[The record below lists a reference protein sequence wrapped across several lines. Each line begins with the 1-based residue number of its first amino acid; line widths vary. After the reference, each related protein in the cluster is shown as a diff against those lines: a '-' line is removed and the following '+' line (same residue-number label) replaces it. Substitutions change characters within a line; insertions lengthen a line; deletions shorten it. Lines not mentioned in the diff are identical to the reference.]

1 MTDVI
6 AHRGA
11 SRAAR
16 ENTIEAFRLAVEL
29 GAQGIELDVRRC
41 GSGELV
47 VHHDA
52 CLADGRPI
60 VHTSHDE
67 LPDHV
72 PELRAAL
79 SACDGAWVNVEIKN
93 DPGEPDFDADRT
105 IVDDVVAVLV
115 DVDVPARWLVSS
127 FDLEAIERVRSL
139 HESLPT
145 AWLVVHAP
153 DDVVERLVAL
163 RHDAVHPWV
172 GALRRETVDAAHA
185 VGLAVN
191 TWTCNDAEQMVRLAE
206 WGVDGIC
213 TDVPEVALRILQR

>member
-16 ENTIEAFRLAVEL
+16 ENTVEAFRQAVEM
-29 GAQGIELDVRRC
+29 GAEGIELDVRRC
-41 GSGELV
+41 ATGELV

-52 CLADGRPI
+52 CLGDGRPL
-60 VHTSHDE
+60 VATPRDE
-67 LPDHV
+67 LPGHV
-72 PELRAAL
+72 PDLRVAL

-93 DPGEPDFDADRT
+93 EPGDPDFDAGRT
-105 IVDDVVAVLV
+105 IVDDVVAVLL

-145 AWLVVHAP
+145 GWLVVQPP
-153 DDVVERLVAL
+153 DDVVDRLVSL
-163 RHDAVHPWV
+163 GHDAVHPWV
-172 GALRRETVDAAHA
+172 GALRRETVEAAHA

-191 TWTCNDAEQMVRLAE
+191 TWTCNDAEQMTRLVE
-206 WGVDGIC
+206 WRVDGIC
-213 TDVPEVALRILQR
+213 TDVPDVALRITRG